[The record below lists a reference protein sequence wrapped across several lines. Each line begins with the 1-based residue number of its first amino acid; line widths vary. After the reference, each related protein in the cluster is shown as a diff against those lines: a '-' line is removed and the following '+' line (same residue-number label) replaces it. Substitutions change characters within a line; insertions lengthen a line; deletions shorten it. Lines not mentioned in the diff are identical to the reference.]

1 MVQFNMSQRE
11 LTLKVVYYGPA
22 LSGKTTN
29 LQAIHGMVAP
39 GSAGRL
45 MNLETRDDR
54 TLFFDLLPVHF
65 RTRNNFKIK
74 IKLYTVPGQVFY
86 DSTRQIVL
94 QKTDAVAFIA
104 DSRLSQTAE
113 NSESFGNLLQNLAK
127 NQIDPEKVPLVVQFN
142 KRDLPNIRTDEELG
156 ALAAIRRTP
165 VHRSVAIYGVGVME
179 TLQSLL
185 AQTWDRLE
193 GLYGVSDKLGTSRQE
208 FLEQLFNHWEP
219 QRVRE
224 GLNR

>member
-29 LQAIHGMVAP
+29 LQAIHSMVAP

-65 RTRNNFKIK
+65 RTRNNFRIK
-74 IKLYTVPGQVFY
+74 LKLYTVPGQVFH

-94 QKTDAVAFIA
+94 QKADAVAFIA
-104 DSRLSQTAE
+104 DSRLSQTDE
-113 NSESFGNLLQNLAK
+113 NRESFANLMANLAR
-127 NQIDPEKVPLVVQFN
+127 NQLDPEQIPLVVQFN
-142 KRDLPNIRTDEELG
+142 KRDLQDIRTEEELQS
-156 ALAAIRRTP
+156 LAAIRDTP
-165 VHRSVAIYGVGVME
+165 IHRSVAIYGVGVME

-185 AQTWDRLE
+185 ALTWDRLE
-193 GLYGVSDKLGTSRQE
+193 GLYGVSEKLGTDRTE
-208 FLEQLFNHWEP
+208 FLEQLFNHWHPENA
-219 QRVRE
+219 R
-224 GLNR
+224 GGINL

>member
-29 LQAIHGMVAP
+29 LQAIHSMVTP

-65 RTRNNFKIK
+65 RTRNNFRIK
-74 IKLYTVPGQVFY
+74 LKLYTVPGQVFH

-94 QKTDAVAFIA
+94 QKADAVAFIA
-104 DSRLSQTAE
+104 DSRLSQTDE
-113 NSESFGNLLQNLAK
+113 NRESFANLMAKLAR
-127 NQIDPEKVPLVVQFN
+127 NQ
-142 KRDLPNIRTDEELG
+142 RRSEL
-156 ALAAIRRTP
+156 ATLAAVP
-165 VHRSVAIYGVGVME
+165 YDP
-179 TLQSLL
+179 
-185 AQTWDRLE
+185 AQTV
-193 GLYGVSDKLGTSRQE
+193 Y
-208 FLEQLFNHWEP
+208 
-219 QRVRE
+219 
-224 GLNR
+224 LN